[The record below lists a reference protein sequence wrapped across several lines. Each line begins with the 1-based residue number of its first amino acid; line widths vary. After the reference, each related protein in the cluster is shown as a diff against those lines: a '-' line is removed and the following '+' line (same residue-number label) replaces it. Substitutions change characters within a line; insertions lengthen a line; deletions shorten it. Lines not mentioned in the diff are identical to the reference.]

1 MNEDKEEAIRFAKKF
16 IEDTLSFFGVNIDV
30 YATSDDEVIEL
41 HVPST
46 NLNSF
51 LIGQHGDTMRSLQY
65 IVSMALKNNDF
76 AFNRVNIDVADY
88 KKQRAER
95 LMKRAEG
102 WIKQVK
108 ETQEPY
114 DLRPMNA
121 ADRRIIHK
129 LAADAGLASDSVGEG
144 RSRHIVLSVPQ

>member
-1 MNEDKEEAIRFAKKF
+1 
-16 IEDTLSFFGVNIDV
+16 
-30 YATSDDEVIEL
+30 
-41 HVPST
+41 
-46 NLNSF
+46 
-51 LIGQHGDTMRSLQY
+51 MRSLQY